1 MEGDDWFEC
10 TAPTNFSS
18 AEAIQEAN
26 DACDLNVTGNP
37 LPVDAWLTPSSECDW
52 GALACNDAGFI
63 ERIDFG
69 KSIYHVDVFLSF
81 LSTHGINCV
90 FLSERNGVGGELPS
104 EISRLMSLK
113 YLIAEEGLISG
124 VIPIEIGF
132 LENLETIDLNFN
144 ALTGPLPESLY
155 RLSNLQELD
164 LNDNEI
170 SGSLS
175 TQISGLQQ
183 LVLLQVQNNDMEGTI
198 PDQLGNLFLLGTH
211 VCSLD

>member
-69 KSIYHVDVFLSF
+69 KSIYHVDVFYRSSL
-81 LSTHGINCV
+81 LMALIV
-90 FLSERNGVGGELPS
+90 FLFQREMVLEESYLPKLVG
-104 EISRLMSLK
+104 
-113 YLIAEEGLISG
+113 
-124 VIPIEIGF
+124 
-132 LENLETIDLNFN
+132 
-144 ALTGPLPESLY
+144 
-155 RLSNLQELD
+155 
-164 LNDNEI
+164 
-170 SGSLS
+170 
-175 TQISGLQQ
+175 
-183 LVLLQVQNNDMEGTI
+183 
-198 PDQLGNLFLLGTH
+198 
-211 VCSLD
+211 